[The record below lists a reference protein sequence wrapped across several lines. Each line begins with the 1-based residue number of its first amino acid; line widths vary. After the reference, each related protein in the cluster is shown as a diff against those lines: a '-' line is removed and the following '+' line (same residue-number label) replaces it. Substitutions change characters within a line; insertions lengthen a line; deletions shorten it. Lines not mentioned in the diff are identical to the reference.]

1 MQETH
6 HQQGTQE
13 LEHGTAK
20 RHILC
25 QNGGVQP
32 VLNPALYEA
41 SQWVLL
47 AVIVFGVTRFFKSRE
62 NTSNFKPRGPKR
74 SESRREVPIE
84 ERESKLSKQRAR
96 LLLEGIALTGLPHQ
110 ILGIRPDA
118 SEFEIRKAHRQLIKR
133 FHPDKV
139 GSQGTREWYEAQRAS
154 EAING
159 ARDQM
164 LAALKR

>member
-1 MQETH
+1 M
-6 HQQGTQE
+6 
-13 LEHGTAK
+13 
-20 RHILC
+20 
-25 QNGGVQP
+25 
-32 VLNPALYEA
+32 NPALYEA

-47 AVIVFGVTRFFKSRE
+47 AVILYGFTRFFRSQQQGSR
-62 NTSNFKPRGPKR
+62 FKPRGPKQPH
-74 SESRREVPIE
+74 SRREVPAAD
-84 ERESKLSKQRAR
+84 RESKISKQRAR

-139 GSQGTREWYEAQRAS
+139 GSQGSREWYEAQRAS

-164 LAALKR
+164 LAALKH

>member
-1 MQETH
+1 MK
-6 HQQGTQE
+6 
-13 LEHGTAK
+13 L
-20 RHILC
+20 
-25 QNGGVQP
+25 VF
-32 VLNPALYEA
+32 NPALYEA

-62 NTSNFKPRGPKR
+62 SPSNFKPRGPKR
-74 SESRREVPIE
+74 NDSKRPTSGEDREARI
-84 ERESKLSKQRAR
+84 SKQRAR

-139 GSQGTREWYEAQRAS
+139 GTQGSREWYEAQRAS